1 LKTAPNTAQ
10 HALLEALVQ
19 ESLFN
24 GNQQRADALIL
35 ELLTLQQ

>member
-1 LKTAPNTAQ
+1 VQ
-10 HALLEALVQ
+10 RQLLESLVQ

-35 ELLTLQQ
+35 ELLTMQR